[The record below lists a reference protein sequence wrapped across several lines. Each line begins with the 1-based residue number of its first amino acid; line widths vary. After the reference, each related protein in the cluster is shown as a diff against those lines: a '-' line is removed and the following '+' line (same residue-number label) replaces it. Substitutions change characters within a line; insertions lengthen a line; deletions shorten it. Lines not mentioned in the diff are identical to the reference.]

1 MVQRLTYRRRLSYNT
16 KSNRKRMWV
25 AWRVNVTFY
34 YDHFVLPLKL
44 KWTVNIIL
52 IYLFCSL
59 LSLSAAPRLLVSLFW
74 IFISFVTRANCDIVF
89 RWLRKDRH
97 IFSAEVRS
105 LYFEEFF
112 LKYCF
117 LDVSLHCQF
126 VWEVVSLT
134 ALYIFCRAIRILGS
148 ILIVL
153 SDCPGENAP
162 SISLGS
168 ENVCNTTIVPFQGD
182 INQTTQSSVSFF
194 LKPFFVLLFFSI
206 SLPIYVQL
214 ILFLRRK
221 VGLLVHKEARQGSKM
236 WRLPKETPRS
246 E

>member
-25 AWRVNVTFY
+25 ARRVNVTFY

-52 IYLFCSL
+52 IYLFFSIL
-59 LSLSAAPRLLVSLFW
+59 LLSAAPRLLVSLFW
-74 IFISFVTRANCDIVF
+74 IFISFVTRANYGIVF
-89 RWLRKDRH
+89 RWLRKDRR
-97 IFSAEVRS
+97 IFLLKWEVCILKS
-105 LYFEEFF
+105 L

-117 LDVSLHCQF
+117 LDVSLHCQS
-126 VWEVVSLT
+126 VWGVVSLT

-168 ENVCNTTIVPFQGD
+168 ENVCNTTVVPFQGD

-194 LKPFFVLLFFSI
+194 YQTIFCFVVSPYPCQFMFN
-206 SLPIYVQL
+206 
-214 ILFLRRK
+214 
-221 VGLLVHKEARQGSKM
+221 
-236 WRLPKETPRS
+236 
-246 E
+246 

>member
-1 MVQRLTYRRRLSYNT
+1 M
-16 KSNRKRMWV
+16 KS
-25 AWRVNVTFY
+25 
-34 YDHFVLPLKL
+34 
-44 KWTVNIIL
+44 
-52 IYLFCSL
+52 
-59 LSLSAAPRLLVSLFW
+59 
-74 IFISFVTRANCDIVF
+74 
-89 RWLRKDRH
+89 
-97 IFSAEVRS
+97 
-105 LYFEEFF
+105 F

-117 LDVSLHCQF
+117 LDVSLHCQS
-126 VWEVVSLT
+126 VWGVVSLT

-153 SDCPGENAP
+153 SDCPGENSP

-168 ENVCNTTIVPFQGD
+168 ENVCNTTVVPFQGD
-182 INQTTQSSVSFF
+182 INRTTQSSVSFF

>member
-25 AWRVNVTFY
+25 ARRVNVTFY
-34 YDHFVLPLKL
+34 YDRFFLPLKL

-59 LSLSAAPRLLVSLFW
+59 FSLSAAPRLLVSLFW
-74 IFISFVTRANCDIVF
+74 IFISFVTRANCGIVF
-89 RWLRKDRH
+89 RWLRKDRR
-97 IFSAEVRS
+97 IFFCWNEKSVFWRV
-105 LYFEEFF
+105 F

-117 LDVSLHCQF
+117 FDVSLHCQSI
-126 VWEVVSLT
+126 WGVVSLT
-134 ALYIFCRAIRILGS
+134 ALYIFCRAWS
-148 ILIVL
+148 CCLIVRVRMPHRFHL
-153 SDCPGENAP
+153 VLKTSVTPP
-162 SISLGS
+162 SFLFKAISIRQHNHL
-168 ENVCNTTIVPFQGD
+168 FLF
-182 INQTTQSSVSFF
+182 SSSHI
-194 LKPFFVLLFFSI
+194 LFCCFSI